1 MDKYDKIRH
10 LSRPQYEDFP
20 PMSIHDRAAQFS
32 PFAALTGYDAAVAE
46 TARQVDS
53 KLELTE
59 DQANELNQ
67 KLSRLLER
75 LSDRPEIRLTYFVPD
90 KRKDGG
96 KYIDKT
102 GVVRIYDSY
111 ARQLVFTDGELINVN
126 DLYSLEFTGEEG

>member
-10 LSRPQYEDFP
+10 LSRPQYDDFP

-75 LSDRPEIRLTYFVPD
+75 LPDRPEIRLTYFVPD

-102 GVVRIYDSY
+102 GIVRIYDSY
-111 ARQLVFTDGELINVN
+111 ARQLVFTDGERINVN
-126 DLYSLEFTGEEG
+126 DLYSLEFTGEED

>member
-10 LSRPQYEDFP
+10 LSRPQYEDLP
-20 PMSIHDRAAQFS
+20 PMSVHDRAAQFS

-46 TARQVDS
+46 TARTVDS

-59 DQANELNQ
+59 DQENELNQ
-67 KLSRLLER
+67 KLSRLLEH
-75 LSDRPEIRLTYFVPD
+75 LGDRPEIRLTYFVPD
-90 KRKDGG
+90 KHKDGG

-111 ARQLVFTDGELINVN
+111 ARRLVFTDGERINVD

>member
-111 ARQLVFTDGELINVN
+111 ARQLVFTDGERINVN

>member
-53 KLELTE
+53 KLELTA

-111 ARQLVFTDGELINVN
+111 ARQLVFTDGERINVN
-126 DLYSLEFTGEEG
+126 DLYSLEVTGEEG

>member
-111 ARQLVFTDGELINVN
+111 ARQLVFTDGERINVN
-126 DLYSLEFTGEEG
+126 DLYSLEVTGEEG